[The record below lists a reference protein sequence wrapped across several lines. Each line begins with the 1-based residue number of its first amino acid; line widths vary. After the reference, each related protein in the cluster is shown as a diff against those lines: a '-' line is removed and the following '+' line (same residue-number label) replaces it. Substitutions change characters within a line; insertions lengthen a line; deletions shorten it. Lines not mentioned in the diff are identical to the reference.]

1 MPSLIENIMFFRIQ
15 SLFLT
20 IAAGLNVSMFF
31 TNLIKFTDG
40 ITISFWEYTPTRI
53 FILVTTV
60 LSIIAV
66 SSFKNRL
73 FQIRICNLSTLISL
87 GFQIYLAVLFFRRE
101 PEMIFTVNA
110 VFPIVAAIL
119 TFIGMRYVARDEAM
133 VMAATRLRS
142 SRRKK

>member
-1 MPSLIENIMFFRIQ
+1 MFFRIQ

>member
-1 MPSLIENIMFFRIQ
+1 MSSLIQNIMFFRIQ
-15 SLFLT
+15 SLFLS
-20 IAAGLNVSMFF
+20 IAAGLNISMFF

-40 ITISFWEYTPTRI
+40 LSISFWEYTPTRI
-53 FILVTTV
+53 FILVTSV
-60 LSIIAV
+60 LSIVAV

-73 FQIRICNLSTLISL
+73 FQMRICNLSTLISL

-133 VMAATRLRS
+133 VMAASRLRRS
-142 SRRKK
+142 KRR

>member
-1 MPSLIENIMFFRIQ
+1 MFFRIQ
-15 SLFLT
+15 SLFLS

-40 ITISFWEYTPTRI
+40 LTISFWEYTPTRI

-73 FQIRICNLSTLISL
+73 FQIRICNLSSLIAV

-110 VFPIVAAIL
+110 VFPIVVAIL

>member
-1 MPSLIENIMFFRIQ
+1 MFFRIQ
-15 SLFLT
+15 SLFLS
-20 IAAGLNVSMFF
+20 IAAGLNISMFF
-31 TNLIKFTDG
+31 TNLIKFADG
-40 ITISFWEYTPTRI
+40 LSISFWEYTPTRI
-53 FILVTTV
+53 FILVTSV
-60 LSIIAV
+60 LSIVAV

-73 FQIRICNLSTLISL
+73 FQMRICNLSTLISL

-133 VMAATRLRS
+133 VMAASRLRRS
-142 SRRKK
+142 KRR

>member
-1 MPSLIENIMFFRIQ
+1 MFFRIQ
-15 SLFLT
+15 SLFLS
-20 IAAGLNVSMFF
+20 IAAGLNISMFF

-40 ITISFWEYTPTRI
+40 LSISFWEYTPTRI
-53 FILVTTV
+53 FILVTSV
-60 LSIIAV
+60 LSIVAV

-73 FQIRICNLSTLISL
+73 FQMRICNLSTLISL

-133 VMAATRLRS
+133 VMAASRLRRS
-142 SRRKK
+142 KRR

>member
-1 MPSLIENIMFFRIQ
+1 
-15 SLFLT
+15 
-20 IAAGLNVSMFF
+20 MFF

-40 ITISFWEYTPTRI
+40 LTISFWEYTPTRI

-73 FQIRICNLSTLISL
+73 FQIRICNLSSLIAV

-110 VFPIVAAIL
+110 VFPIVVAIL

>member
-1 MPSLIENIMFFRIQ
+1 MSSLIQNIMFFRIQ
-15 SLFLT
+15 SLFLS
-20 IAAGLNVSMFF
+20 IAAVLNISMFF

-40 ITISFWEYTPTRI
+40 LSISFWEYTPTRI
-53 FILVTTV
+53 FILVTSV
-60 LSIIAV
+60 LSIVAV

-73 FQIRICNLSTLISL
+73 FQMRICNLSTLISL

-133 VMAATRLRS
+133 VMAASRLRR
-142 SRRKK
+142 SRRR

>member
-1 MPSLIENIMFFRIQ
+1 
-15 SLFLT
+15 
-20 IAAGLNVSMFF
+20 MFF

-40 ITISFWEYTPTRI
+40 LSISFWEYTPTRI
-53 FILVTTV
+53 FILVTSV
-60 LSIIAV
+60 LSIVAV

-73 FQIRICNLSTLISL
+73 FQMRICNLSTLISL
-87 GFQIYLAVLFFRRE
+87 GFQIYLAVLFFRRV

-133 VMAATRLRS
+133 VMAASRLRRS
-142 SRRKK
+142 KRR

>member
-1 MPSLIENIMFFRIQ
+1 MFFRIQ

-40 ITISFWEYTPTRI
+40 LTISFWEYTPTRI

>member
-1 MPSLIENIMFFRIQ
+1 MFFRIQ
-15 SLFLT
+15 SLFLS
-20 IAAGLNVSMFF
+20 IAVGLNISMFF

-40 ITISFWEYTPTRI
+40 LSISFWEYTPTRI
-53 FILVTTV
+53 FILVTSA
-60 LSIIAV
+60 LSVVAV

-73 FQIRICNLSTLISL
+73 FQMRICNLSTLISL

-133 VMAATRLRS
+133 VMAASRLRRS
-142 SRRKK
+142 KRR